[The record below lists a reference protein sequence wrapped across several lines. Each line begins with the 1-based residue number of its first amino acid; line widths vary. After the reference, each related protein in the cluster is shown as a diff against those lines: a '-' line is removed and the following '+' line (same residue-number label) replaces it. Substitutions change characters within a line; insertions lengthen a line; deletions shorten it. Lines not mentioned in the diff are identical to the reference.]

1 VLVLCSKSNCALI
14 CEAYLLSSLCL
25 YVLQS
30 VSTVNAEVID
40 ESEKAYEEA
49 FQVAKSEMQPTH
61 PIRLGLALN
70 YSVFFYEIK
79 NAPDRAC
86 QLAKGVIAYI

>member
-1 VLVLCSKSNCALI
+1 MCRCG
-14 CEAYLLSSLCL
+14 
-25 YVLQS
+25 
-30 VSTVNAEVID
+30 TAEVID
-40 ESEKAYEEA
+40 ESEKAYDEA
-49 FQVAKSEMQPTH
+49 FKVAKEEMQPTH

-86 QLAKGVIAYI
+86 QLAKGVTAYLRCMVS